1 MNKFIVVSFYTK
13 KTGYEKEILRLE
25 KSMIEHA
32 IPYHIEAVPNLG
44 SWLKNTHFKAIF
56 MKNILERFFNVDIV
70 WTDADSMFHSY
81 PTLFDTI
88 DCDIAMHFRQWDP
101 RPNELLI
108 GTMYHR
114 NNGKIRDLINDW
126 ILFNRA
132 NKMRRAQLNFESVF
146 NRKKKNLNVFKL
158 PIEYCCIFD
167 DKNRSKVRPVVEHFQ
182 ASRKYRHK
190 VQR

>member
-1 MNKFIVVSFYTK
+1 
-13 KTGYEKEILRLE
+13 
-25 KSMIEHA
+25 MIEHA

-56 MKNILERFFNVDIV
+56 MKNILEKFFNVDIV
-70 WTDADSMFHSY
+70 WTDADSIFHSY

-88 DCDIAMHFRQWDP
+88 DCDIAIHFRQWDP

-114 NNGKIRDLINDW
+114 NNEKIRDLINEW
-126 ILFNRA
+126 ILFNAKNRS
-132 NKMRRAQLNFESVF
+132 RRAQLNFESIF
-146 NRKKKNLNVFKL
+146 HRRKKGLNVFKL

-167 DKNRSKVRPVVEHFQ
+167 DKNRPNVRPVVEHFQ
-182 ASRKYRHK
+182 ASRKYRHRI
-190 VQR
+190 Q